1 MRITILS
8 ALLFLVSLN
17 LTAQADYGNKGEA
30 IQLCKALQ
38 GSQFSNYR
46 DANSA
51 IEDIL
56 SVIGAKNRFVVQPC
70 DNINNAAAV
79 TMQGI
84 RYIFFDPDFM
94 NSISS
99 GRYSSNLFILAHEV
113 GHHINGHS
121 QDIVMLLSDY
131 APTSNTL
138 SEQRIEELEADEFAG
153 FIMGKLGHSLSSM
166 QNTLR
171 GVADNGDDTYST
183 HPNLSKRL
191 KAVETGYNKARGN
204 EVLKTKVSSS
214 KQRAEEYFYSA
225 FAKDDLGDHRGAIQ
239 DYNKAIEIDPDY
251 TPAINNRGI
260 SKAHLKDY
268 YGAIQDFNKAI
279 SLDPDD
285 AHYYWNRC
293 KTKGFSEDYR
303 GAFLDCSKAIEL
315 QPDHSDAYNQRGLL
329 YEISGE
335 NAKALIDFN
344 KAIGYNTNHIDA
356 YYNRGCLKKNFGD
369 LEGALEDFSK
379 AINLNPSYAR
389 AYILRAGIIGF
400 NLEDQLKDYP
410 RAIADLNKA
419 IELEPAN
426 AMAYFLRGGCKASN
440 SQIKGACLDWEAAYE
455 LGEVRAYDL
464 IKEYCH

>member
-1 MRITILS
+1 M
-8 ALLFLVSLN
+8 ASLN

-84 RYIFFDPDFM
+84 RYIFYNPNFL

-183 HPNLSKRL
+183 HPSLSKRL

-204 EVLKTKVSSS
+204 EVLKTKVSPS
-214 KQRAEEYFYSA
+214 KQTAEEYFYSA
-225 FAKDDLGDHRGAIQ
+225 FAKDDLGDYTGAIQ
-239 DYNKAIEIDPDY
+239 DYNKAIELDPDFVDAY
-251 TPAINNRGI
+251 INRGI
-260 SKAHLKDY
+260 DKHSLGDNI
-268 YGAIQDFNKAI
+268 GAIQDFNKAI
-279 SLDPDD
+279 ELDPDY
-285 AHYYWNRC
+285 ARAYYDRGYA
-293 KTKGFSEDYR
+293 KFELGEYR
-303 GAFLDCSKAIEL
+303 GAI
-315 QPDHSDAYNQRGLL
+315 Q
-329 YEISGE
+329 
-335 NAKALIDFN
+335 DFN
-344 KAIGYNTNHIDA
+344 KAIELDPDFVDA
-356 YYNRGCLKKNFGD
+356 YNNRGCAKDDLGD
-369 LEGALEDFSK
+369 YTGA
-379 AINLNPSYAR
+379 I
-389 AYILRAGIIGF
+389 
-400 NLEDQLKDYP
+400 QDY
-410 RAIADLNKA
+410 NKA
-419 IELEPAN
+419 IELDPDFVD
-426 AMAYFLRGGCKASN
+426 AYNNRGIDKHSLGDYTGAIQDYNKA
-440 SQIKGACLDWEAAYE
+440 IELDPYKADVYYNRAIAKSR
-455 LGEVRAYDL
+455 LGDL
-464 IKEYCH
+464 LALYKTITR

>member
-8 ALLFLVSLN
+8 ALFVLASLN
-17 LTAQADYGNKGEA
+17 LAAQADYGNKGEA

-46 DANSA
+46 EANSA

-70 DNINNAAAV
+70 DNINNASAV

-138 SEQRIEELEADEFAG
+138 SEERIEELEADEFAG

-183 HPNLSKRL
+183 HPSLSKRL

-225 FAKDDLGDHRGAIQ
+225 FAKLDLGDSRGAIQ
-239 DYNKAIEIDPDY
+239 DYNKAIELNPDF
-251 TPAINNRGI
+251 A
-260 SKAHLKDY
+260 
-268 YGAIQDFNKAI
+268 
-279 SLDPDD
+279 
-285 AHYYWNRC
+285 
-293 KTKGFSEDYR
+293 E
-303 GAFLDCSKAIEL
+303 
-315 QPDHSDAYNQRGLL
+315 
-329 YEISGE
+329 
-335 NAKALIDFN
+335 
-344 KAIGYNTNHIDA
+344 A
-356 YYNRGCLKKNFGD
+356 YYNRGIAKSDLGD
-369 LEGALEDFSK
+369 YRGAIQDYNKMIE
-379 AINLNPSYAR
+379 LNPDYALPYGNR
-389 AYILRAGIIGF
+389 GLFKRKLGDNRGAI
-400 NLEDQLKDYP
+400 QDY
-410 RAIADLNKA
+410 NKA
-419 IELEPAN
+419 IELNPDDAV
-426 AMAYFLRGGCKASN
+426 AYNNRG
-440 SQIKGACLDWEAAYE
+440 
-455 LGEVRAYDL
+455 RR
-464 IKEYCH
+464 

>member
-8 ALLFLVSLN
+8 ALFFLVSLN

-46 DANSA
+46 EANSA

-84 RYIFFDPDFM
+84 RYIFYDPNFL

-138 SEQRIEELEADEFAG
+138 SEERIEELEADEFAG

-183 HPNLSKRL
+183 HPSLSKRL

-204 EVLKTKVSSS
+204 EVLKTKVSPS

-225 FAKDDLGDHRGAIQ
+225 FAKDDLGDYTGAIQDYNKAIELDPDFVDAYNNRGIDKHSLGDKIGAIQDYNKAIELDPYKADVYYNRAIAKSRLGDGRGAIQ
-239 DYNKAIEIDPDY
+239 DYNKAIEFDPSHGSAY
-251 TPAINNRGI
+251 HNRGGA
-260 SKAHLKDY
+260 KFKLEDY
-268 YGAIQDFNKAI
+268 IGAIQD
-279 SLDPDD
+279 
-285 AHYYWNRC
+285 Y
-293 KTKGFSEDYR
+293 
-303 GAFLDCSKAIEL
+303 
-315 QPDHSDAYNQRGLL
+315 
-329 YEISGE
+329 
-335 NAKALIDFN
+335 
-344 KAIGYNTNHIDA
+344 
-356 YYNRGCLKKNFGD
+356 
-369 LEGALEDFSK
+369 
-379 AINLNPSYAR
+379 
-389 AYILRAGIIGF
+389 
-400 NLEDQLKDYP
+400 
-410 RAIADLNKA
+410 NKA
-419 IELEPAN
+419 IELDPSHGS
-426 AMAYFLRGGCKASN
+426 AYYLRAVAKIFLGDKEGGCLDLSKA
-440 SQIKGACLDWEAAYE
+440 GE
-455 LGEVRAYDL
+455 LGEYEAYNL
-464 IKEYCH
+464 IKEYCQ

>member
-8 ALLFLVSLN
+8 ALFVLASLN

-30 IQLCKALQ
+30 IQLCKAIQ

-46 DANSA
+46 EANSA

-84 RYIFFDPDFM
+84 RYIFYDPNFL

-138 SEQRIEELEADEFAG
+138 SEERIEELEADEFAG
-153 FIMGKLGHSLSSM
+153 FIVGKLGHSLSSM

-191 KAVETGYNKARGN
+191 KAVETGYNKARGK

-225 FAKDDLGDHRGAIQ
+225 GAKYDLGDYEGAVQDCNKAIELDPDYASAYYNRGIAKYGLGDYEGAVQDYSKAIELNPDYANAYYNRAYAKDNLGDYEGAVQDYSKAIELSDDCSSAYNNRGVAKHYLGDYKGAIQ
-239 DYNKAIEIDPDY
+239 DY
-251 TPAINNRGI
+251 
-260 SKAHLKDY
+260 
-268 YGAIQDFNKAI
+268 
-279 SLDPDD
+279 
-285 AHYYWNRC
+285 
-293 KTKGFSEDYR
+293 
-303 GAFLDCSKAIEL
+303 SKAIEL
-315 QPDHSDAYNQRGLL
+315 DPYDKDAYRNRGL
-329 YEISGE
+329 
-335 NAKALIDFN
+335 AKMMLGDN
-344 KAIGYNTNHIDA
+344 DA
-356 YYNRGCLKKNFGD
+356 AR
-369 LEGALEDFSK
+369 EDFR
-379 AINLNPSYAR
+379 R
-389 AYILRAGIIGF
+389 ASDLFISSQPKLSRMAELGATAKEIKIAF
-400 NLEDQLKDYP
+400 KDYKKT
-410 RAIADLNKA
+410 IKA
-419 IELEPAN
+419 FHKMKLDDNPAKCSWN
-426 AMAYFLRGGCKASN
+426 C
-440 SQIKGACLDWEAAYE
+440 E
-455 LGEVRAYDL
+455 
-464 IKEYCH
+464 